1 MDPFRGWGYLRDHF
15 MLYITSILFIL
26 YASLIWYYWYWWTN
40 IKYAPVDHKSDRF
53 TTISVIVPARNEA
66 ENIVRLLQALKDQD
80 YPQEFLEVII
90 VDDFSADNTADLA
103 RAFPMANLYVTNPVK
118 HSKQS
123 SKKSAIEAGI
133 SASNGEL
140 IVTTDA
146 DCIPPA
152 SWLKSIHLFYSG
164 TNSEMI
170 AAPVKM
176 KYGNSLLDKFQ
187 ALDFLTLQGITGGS
201 VQSDLHVMCNGANL
215 AYSRKAFMDVDGF
228 KGVDHVASG
237 DDLLLMHKIKQKYP
251 GKVQFLKNKQA
262 IVLTLPQTGV
272 KGFFNQR
279 KRWASKT
286 FAYQEKILIAI
297 LAFVYLFNCFLFGII
312 LAGFYNSEYWK
323 IALALIVLKTIIEL
337 PFIFTVANYYNEKK
351 LLKYFIFF
359 QPFHIFYTVI
369 TGIISQ
375 TSQYSWKERKLN

>member
-1 MDPFRGWGYLRDHF
+1 MV
-15 MLYITSILFIL
+15 YIISILFIL
-26 YASLIWYYWYWWTN
+26 YAILILYYWYGWKSLKE
-40 IKYAPVDHKSDRF
+40 IIPAPESIHYS
-53 TTISVIVPARNEA
+53 TISVIVPARNEA
-66 ENIVRLLQALKDQD
+66 ENIVRLLQCLKDQD
-80 YPQEFLEVII
+80 YPQNYLEVII
-90 VDDFSADNTADLA
+90 VDDFSTDKTADLV
-103 RAFPMANLYVTNPVK
+103 RAFPMSNLYLVNPATL
-118 HSKQS
+118 SKQS

-133 SASNGEL
+133 LASNGAL

-146 DCIPPA
+146 DCIPPN
-152 SWLKSIHLFYSG
+152 SWLKSINQFYYR

-176 KYGNSLLDKFQ
+176 KYSNSLLDKFQ

-215 AYSRKAFMDVDGF
+215 AYSRKAFMNVNGF
-228 KGVDHVASG
+228 KDVDHVASG
-237 DDLLLMHKIKQKYP
+237 DDMLLMYKIKNKYP

-262 IVLTLPQTGV
+262 IVLTLPQSGIR
-272 KGFFNQR
+272 GFFNQR

-286 FAYQEKILIAI
+286 FAYQERILIAI
-297 LAFVYLFNCFLFGII
+297 LAFVYLFNCFLFGLMI
-312 LAGFYNSEYWK
+312 AGFYNSTFWQL
-323 IALALIVLKTIIEL
+323 ALLLIVLKTIVEW
-337 PFIFTVANYYNEKK
+337 PFIYTVADYYNEKK

-375 TSQYSWKERKLN
+375 TSPYSWKDRKLN

>member
-1 MDPFRGWGYLRDHF
+1 

-26 YASLIWYYWYWWTN
+26 YALLIFYYWHGWKSLKETSVTN
-40 IKYAPVDHKSDRF
+40 NSNPF
-53 TTISVIVPARNEA
+53 TTISVIIPARNEA
-66 ENIVRLLQALKDQD
+66 ENILRLLQSLKDQD
-80 YPQEFLEVII
+80 YPQEYVEII
-90 VDDFSADNTADLA
+90 LVDDFSTDNTAPLA
-103 RAFPMANLYVTNPVK
+103 SSFPMSNLYVINPKQYV
-118 HSKQS
+118 KQS

-133 SASNGEL
+133 KASSGEL

-146 DCIPPA
+146 DCIPPTT
-152 SWLKSIHLFYSG
+152 WLKSIHQFYSE

-215 AYSRKAFMDVDGF
+215 AYSRKAFMNVNGF

-237 DDLLLMHKIKQKYP
+237 DDLLLMYKIKQKYP
-251 GKVQFLKNKQA
+251 GRVQFLKNKQA
-262 IVLTLPQTGV
+262 IVLTLPQTGIR
-272 KGFFNQR
+272 GFFNQR

-297 LAFVYLFNCFLFGII
+297 LAFVYLFNCFLFGVMV
-312 LAGFYNSEYWK
+312 AGFYNPTYW
-323 IALALIVLKTIIEL
+323 LTALILIILKTIIEI
-337 PFIFTVANYYNEKK
+337 PFLFTVTNYYNEKK